1 MTVSL
6 TWAFVV
12 TILRF
17 RDFLTLHD
25 TVSKRNPEIT
35 VPTPQAKYVGNRRSM
50 VALIPFC
57 DLMDLD
63 PSWTLLLTPLCPAC
77 RIQ

>member
-1 MTVSL
+1 VTVSL

-12 TILRF
+12 IFLRF

-35 VPTPQAKYVGNRRSM
+35 VP
-50 VALIPFC
+50 IH
-57 DLMDLD
+57 
-63 PSWTLLLTPLCPAC
+63 TLRMSAIVVQRLYTYPVL
-77 RIQ
+77 

>member
-1 MTVSL
+1 VTVSL

-12 TILRF
+12 IILRF

-35 VPTPQAKYVGNRRSM
+35 LPTLKLRMSAIAVQCF
-50 VALIPFC
+50 ALIPFC

-63 PSWTLLLTPLCPAC
+63 SNWTVLLTPLCPAC

>member
-12 TILRF
+12 IILRF

-35 VPTPQAKYVGNRRSM
+35 VPTPKLRMSAIVVQWLHLSHFV
-50 VALIPFC
+50 I
-57 DLMDLD
+57 
-63 PSWTLLLTPLCPAC
+63 SWISTPTGLFS
-77 RIQ
+77 